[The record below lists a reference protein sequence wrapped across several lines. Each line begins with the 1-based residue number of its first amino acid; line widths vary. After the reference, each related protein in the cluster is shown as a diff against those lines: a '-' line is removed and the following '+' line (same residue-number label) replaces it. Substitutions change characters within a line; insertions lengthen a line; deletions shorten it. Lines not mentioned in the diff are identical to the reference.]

1 MHGLGQNFE
10 LVALGSGLLEQ
21 IGRGRLPRKKKDLAS
36 GQVLTDADG
45 GLDTVHVLHDDIADH
60 QVWAARAGAG
70 HSLCSGVNR
79 AGLKSILVED
89 GSQGVRY
96 HPLVID
102 HQDAW
107 LGGLAIVAGHNRYS
121 RNLQTISKNYT
132 PTARGNG
139 RQ

>member
-1 MHGLGQNFE
+1 
-10 LVALGSGLLEQ
+10 
-21 IGRGRLPRKKKDLAS
+21 
-36 GQVLTDADG
+36 
-45 GLDTVHVLHDDIADH
+45 VHVLHDDIADH

-121 RNLQTISKNYT
+121 RNLQTISKKLYADCPGKRPPMNSGGKIKRT
-132 PTARGNG
+132 GGGTFDGVCPKPSGAFSCLSKSFPGAQSLPPST
-139 RQ
+139 